1 MATWHD
7 DKLLELA
14 SQLTYSPA
22 DKRREQLHAA
32 IALLPAI
39 DPAKIYPWEFV
50 HFRVTGFQPRSH
62 IEHSLLGKILRADL
76 ATLIE
81 FLSDTLALRVE
92 EAAEPGDSIMA
103 LEDVTRKFNVSDK
116 KTIQR
121 WRKQGLI
128 AMRYIYPDGRRRLGF
143 LESAVGQFAAANKE
157 RVDRSAN
164 FKQISDDEKKS
175 IIDTARRLV
184 AQHRL
189 GIKDVALHIA
199 QQLKRSPEAIRYTI
213 RNYDLDH
220 PEAAIFPDPS

>member
-39 DPAKIYPWEFV
+39 DPLKTYPWDFV
-50 HFRVTGFQPRSH
+50 HFRITSFQPHSH
-62 IEHSLLGKILRADL
+62 IDHTLPGKVLRADL

-81 FLSDTLALRVE
+81 FLSDTLAIRVE
-92 EAAEPGDSIMA
+92 DGASPGDSVMV
-103 LEDVTRKFNVSDK
+103 LEDVTRKFNVSD

-128 AMRYIYPDGRRRLGF
+128 AMRYVYPDGRRRLGF
-143 LESAVGQFAAANKE
+143 LESAVGQFAAANKD
-157 RVDRSAN
+157 RIDRSAN
-164 FKQISDDEKKS
+164 FKQISDEEKKK
-175 IIDTARRLV
+175 IIELARFL
-184 AQHRL
+184 ATHHRL
-189 GIKDVALHIA
+189 CI
-199 QQLKRSPEAIRYTI
+199 
-213 RNYDLDH
+213 
-220 PEAAIFPDPS
+220 